1 MPALPD
7 EHPLEERTVGRIL
20 ARASTELGDTPL
32 VVEAGG
38 GTISYREMDER
49 ATRIACGLAAL
60 GIEKGDPVLFMM
72 PDGIDLAALFCG
84 LARRGAPEVPINLAY
99 RGPFLRR
106 IVNDSLART
115 IVVDAGFLDRL
126 EAVAEELESLE
137 RCIVYP
143 DLPDTLPDG
152 VARRFETLPFAVL
165 EGEGDM
171 VSDRGG
177 VEALDDAPTYR
188 DLVGIMYTS
197 GTTGASKG
205 VMVCHAHA
213 YRYAW
218 NVTHN
223 HAVRR
228 DDRYYS
234 AGLPLFH
241 IAGQWGVLYGSMLR
255 GATVILRRGYRNEY
269 FWSDI
274 AEHGATSVFLLGAIA
289 NFLWQQPERPHD
301 ADNSLE
307 TVGMYPVIPEH
318 EAFARRFGVK
328 IASGYGSTENPGP
341 CFHSPGTPFPNNQCV
356 GELSERAEVKIVD
369 ENDIEVPRGTVGE
382 ICVRP
387 REPWEVMLG
396 YWRNPEA
403 TARAFR
409 NLWYH
414 SGDAGYMDEEGRL
427 YFVDRVSDSLRRRG
441 ENISSMEV
449 EDVINQHRSVME
461 CAVFP
466 VWAEESEQEV
476 MVAIVVQPGAR
487 LDPVEFTTYCN
498 ERMPYFM
505 VPRYVDVVDEIP
517 KTPTGKMEKYRL
529 RERGVTG
536 TTWDRVAAGVRLAR

>member
-7 EHPLEERTVGRIL
+7 EYPLEERTVGRIL
-20 ARASTELGDTPL
+20 ARASAELGDAPL
-32 VVEAGG
+32 VVEVGG

-49 ATRIACGLAAL
+49 ATRIARGLAAL

-84 LARRGAPEVPINLAY
+84 LSRRGAPEVPINLAY
-99 RGPFLRR
+99 RGAFLRR

-115 IVVDAGFLDRL
+115 IVIDAGFLERL
-126 EAVAEELESLE
+126 DAVAGELESLE

-143 DLPDTLPDG
+143 ELPDALPERIAG
-152 VARRFETLPFAVL
+152 RFETLPFAAL
-165 EGEGDM
+165 EEESGIVTDGD
-171 VSDRGG
+171 GG
-177 VEALDDAPTYR
+177 TALEDAPTYR
-188 DLVGIMYTS
+188 DLIGIMYTS

-218 NVTHN
+218 NVTRN
-223 HAVRR
+223 HAVGRG
-228 DDRYYS
+228 DRYYS

-269 FWSDI
+269 FWNDI
-274 AEHGATSVFLLGAIA
+274 SGHGATSVFLLGAIA
-289 NFLWQQPERPHD
+289 NFLWQQPESPHD
-301 ADNSLE
+301 ADTPLQ

-341 CFHSPGTPFPNNQCV
+341 CFHMPGTPFPNNQCV
-356 GELSERAEVKIVD
+356 GELSERAEVRIVD
-369 ENDIEVPRGTVGE
+369 ENDIEAPRGTVGE

-387 REPWEVMLG
+387 RHPWEIMVG

-403 TARAFR
+403 TAHAFR

-449 EDVINQHRSVME
+449 EDVVNQHPAVME

-476 MVAIVVQPGAR
+476 MVSIVTHPGTR
-487 LDPVEFTTYCN
+487 LDPVEFTRYCN

-529 RERGVTG
+529 RERGVSDA
-536 TTWDRVAAGVRLAR
+536 TWDRVAAGVRLAR

>member
-1 MPALPD
+1 MPALSD
-7 EHPLEERTVGRIL
+7 EHSLEHRTVGRIL
-20 ARASTELGDTPL
+20 ALAAAELEDAPL
-32 VVEAGG
+32 IVEVGG
-38 GTISYREMDER
+38 GRISYRQMDER
-49 ATRIACGLAAL
+49 ATRIARGLAGL

-72 PDGIDLAALFCG
+72 PDGIDLAALWCG

-99 RGPFLRR
+99 RGAFLRR
-106 IVNDSLART
+106 IVDDSLART
-115 IVVDAGFLDRL
+115 IVIDVEFIDRL
-126 EAVAEELESLE
+126 EAVAEELLHLE

-143 DLPDTLPDG
+143 ELPDTLPERTAG
-152 VARRFETLPFAVL
+152 RFETLSFSAL
-165 EGEGDM
+165 EGDEG
-171 VSDRGG
+171 
-177 VEALDDAPTYR
+177 AAPDDEPTYR
-188 DLVGIMYTS
+188 DLIGIMYTS

-218 NVTHN
+218 NVTRN

-228 DDRYYS
+228 GDRYYS

-269 FWSDI
+269 FWNDI

-289 NFLWQQPERPHD
+289 NFLWQQPESPED
-301 ADNSLE
+301 AE
-307 TVGMYPVIPEH
+307 TPLQCVGMYPVIPEH
-318 EAFARRFGVK
+318 EAFARRFGVS

-341 CFHSPGTPFPNNQCV
+341 CFHPPGTPFPNNQCV
-356 GELSERAEVKIVD
+356 GELSEHAEVRVVD
-369 ENDIEVPRGTVGE
+369 ENDIEAPRGTVGE

-387 REPWEVMLG
+387 RNPWEIMVG

-403 TARAFR
+403 TAHAFR

-449 EDVINQHRSVME
+449 EDVINQHPAVME

-466 VWAEESEQEV
+466 VWAEEGEQEV
-476 MVAIVVQPGAR
+476 MVSVVTRSGAR
-487 LDPVEFTTYCN
+487 LDPVGFTRYCN

-505 VPRYVDVVDEIP
+505 VPRYLDVVEEVP

-536 TTWDRVAAGVRLAR
+536 ATWDRVAAGVKLAR

>member
-1 MPALPD
+1 MLPLPD
-7 EHPLEERTVGRIL
+7 EYPLEERTVGRIL
-20 ARASTELGDTPL
+20 ALTAAELEDTPL
-32 VVEAGG
+32 IAEVGG
-38 GTISYREMDER
+38 GSISYRQMDER
-49 ATRIACGLAAL
+49 ATRIACGLAGL
-60 GIEKGDPVLFMM
+60 GVEKGDPVLFMLQ
-72 PDGIDLAALFCG
+72 DGIDLAALWCG
-84 LARRGAPEVPINLAY
+84 LARRGAPEVPVNLAY
-99 RGPFLRR
+99 RGAFLRR
-106 IVNDSLART
+106 IVDDSLART
-115 IVVDAGFLDRL
+115 IVIDAAFLDRL
-126 EAVAEELESLE
+126 EAVAGDLESLE

-143 DLPDTLPDG
+143 DLPDTLPEG
-152 VARRFETLPFAVL
+152 IAGRFETLPFAAL
-165 EGEGDM
+165 EGGGDGAF
-171 VSDRGG
+171 DRGG
-177 VEALDDAPTYR
+177 GVAPDDGPTYR
-188 DLVGIMYTS
+188 DLAGIMYTS

-218 NVTHN
+218 NVSRN
-223 HAVRR
+223 HAVGRG
-228 DDRYYS
+228 DRYYS

-269 FWSDI
+269 FWKDI

-289 NFLWQQPERPHD
+289 NFLWQQPERPED
-301 ADNSLE
+301 SQTPLRTA
-307 TVGMYPVIPEH
+307 GMYPVIPEH

-341 CFHSPGTPFPNNQCV
+341 CFHLPGTPFPNNQCV
-356 GELSERAEVKIVD
+356 GELSEHAEVRIVD
-369 ENDIEVPRGTVGE
+369 EHDIEVPRGSVGE

-387 REPWEVMLG
+387 RNPWEIMIG

-449 EDVINQHRSVME
+449 EDVINQYPAVME

-466 VWAEESEQEV
+466 VSAEETEQEV
-476 MVAIVVQPGAR
+476 MVSIVTQAGV
-487 LDPVEFTTYCN
+487 LFDPAEFTRFCN

-505 VPRYVDVVDEIP
+505 VPRYVDVVVELP

-529 RERGVTG
+529 RERGVSD

>member
-7 EHPLEERTVGRIL
+7 EYPLEERTVGRIL
-20 ARASTELGDTPL
+20 ALAAAELEDTPL

-38 GTISYREMDER
+38 DTITYRQMDER
-49 ATRIACGLAAL
+49 ATRIARGLASL

-72 PDGIDLAALFCG
+72 PDGIDLAALWCG

-99 RGPFLRR
+99 RGAFLRR

-115 IVVDAGFLDRL
+115 IVIDAGFLDRL
-126 EAVAEELESLE
+126 EAVADELESLE

-143 DLPDTLPDG
+143 ELPEALPEG
-152 VARRFETLPFAVL
+152 VPRRFETLPFAVL
-165 EGEGDM
+165 EGEGDPAL
-171 VSDRGG
+171 GG
-177 VEALDDAPTYR
+177 DGRVAPDDEPTYR
-188 DLVGIMYTS
+188 DLAGIMYTS

-205 VMVCHAHA
+205 VMACHAHA

-218 NVTHN
+218 NVTRN
-223 HAVRR
+223 HAVGRG
-228 DDRYYS
+228 DRYYS

-269 FWSDI
+269 FWKDI

-289 NFLWQQPERPHD
+289 NFLWQQPESPED
-301 ADNSLE
+301 AKTPLR

-341 CFHSPGTPFPNNQCV
+341 CFHPPGTPFPNNQCV
-356 GELSERAEVKIVD
+356 GELSEHAEVRIVD
-369 ENDIEVPRGTVGE
+369 ENDLEVPRGTAGE
-382 ICVRP
+382 ICIRP
-387 REPWEVMLG
+387 RNPWEIMVG

-449 EDVINQHRSVME
+449 EDVVNQHPAVME

-466 VWAEESEQEV
+466 VWAEETEQEV
-476 MVAIVVQPGAR
+476 MVALVTQPDAR
-487 LDPVEFTTYCN
+487 LDPVEFTRYCN

-529 RERGVTG
+529 REGGVTG

>member
-7 EHPLEERTVGRIL
+7 EYPLEERTVGRIL
-20 ARASTELGDTPL
+20 ARASAELGDAPL
-32 VVEAGG
+32 VVEVGG
-38 GTISYREMDER
+38 GAISYREMDER
-49 ATRIACGLAAL
+49 STRIARGLAAL

-84 LARRGAPEVPINLAY
+84 LARRGAPEVPVNLAY
-99 RGPFLRR
+99 RGAFLRR

-115 IVVDAGFLDRL
+115 IVIDAGFLERL
-126 EAVAEELESLE
+126 EAVAGELESLE

-143 DLPDTLPDG
+143 ELPDALPERIAG
-152 VARRFETLPFAVL
+152 RFETLPFA
-165 EGEGDM
+165 
-171 VSDRGG
+171 
-177 VEALDDAPTYR
+177 ALDGDGEVAVEDEPGVADQASYR
-188 DLVGIMYTS
+188 DLIGIMYTS

-218 NVTHN
+218 NVTRN
-223 HAVRR
+223 HAVGRG
-228 DDRYYS
+228 DRYYS

-269 FWSDI
+269 FWNDI

-289 NFLWQQPERPHD
+289 NFLWQQPESPHD
-301 ADNSLE
+301 ADTPLQ

-341 CFHSPGTPFPNNQCV
+341 CFHLPGTPFPNNQCV
-356 GELSERAEVKIVD
+356 GELSEHAEVRIVD
-369 ENDIEVPRGTVGE
+369 ENDIEAPRGAVGE

-387 REPWEVMLG
+387 RHPWEIMIG

-403 TARAFR
+403 TAHAFR

-449 EDVINQHRSVME
+449 EDVVNQHPAVME

-476 MVAIVVQPGAR
+476 MVSIVTHPGTR
-487 LDPVEFTTYCN
+487 LDPVEFTRYCN

-529 RERGVTG
+529 RERGVSDA
-536 TTWDRVAAGVRLAR
+536 TWDRVAAGVRLAR

>member
-1 MPALPD
+1 MPPLPD
-7 EHPLEERTVGRIL
+7 EYPLEERTVGRIL
-20 ARASTELGDTPL
+20 ALAAAELADTPL
-32 VVEAGG
+32 IVEAGG
-38 GTISYREMDER
+38 ETITYRQMDER
-49 ATRIACGLAAL
+49 ATRIARGLAAF
-60 GIEKGDPVLFMM
+60 GIAKGDPVLFMM
-72 PDGIDLAALFCG
+72 PDGIDLAALWCG

-99 RGPFLRR
+99 RGAFLRR

-115 IVVDAGFLDRL
+115 IVIDAGFLDRL
-126 EAVAEELESLE
+126 EAVADELPHLE

-143 DLPDTLPDG
+143 ELPDTLPERI
-152 VARRFETLPFAVL
+152 ARRFETRPFA
-165 EGEGDM
+165 
-171 VSDRGG
+171 
-177 VEALDDAPTYR
+177 ALDGDEGAALEDGPTYR
-188 DLVGIMYTS
+188 DLIGIMYTS

-218 NVTHN
+218 NVTRN
-223 HAVRR
+223 HAVGRG
-228 DDRYYS
+228 DRYYS

-269 FWSDI
+269 FWKDI
-274 AEHGATSVFLLGAIA
+274 AEHGATSAFLLGAIA
-289 NFLWQQPERPHD
+289 NFLWQQPPSPHD
-301 ADNSLE
+301 ADTPLQ
-307 TVGMYPVIPEH
+307 TVGMYPAIPEH
-318 EAFARRFGVK
+318 EAFARRFGVR

-341 CFHSPGTPFPNNQCV
+341 CFHPPGTPFPNNQCV
-356 GELSERAEVKIVD
+356 GELSEHAEVRIVD
-369 ENDIEVPRGTVGE
+369 ENDLEVPCCTVGE

-387 REPWEVMLG
+387 RNPWEIMVG
-396 YWRNPEA
+396 YWRSPEA

-414 SGDAGYMDEEGRL
+414 SGDAGYMDEQGRL

-449 EDVINQHRSVME
+449 EDVVNQHPAVME

-466 VWAEESEQEV
+466 VRAEETEQEV
-476 MVAIVVQPGAR
+476 MVAIVTQPGVHF
-487 LDPVEFTTYCN
+487 DPAEFTRYCN

-529 RERGVTG
+529 RERGVTA
-536 TTWDRVAAGVRLAR
+536 TTWDRVAAGIRLAR

>member
-1 MPALPD
+1 MPVLPD
-7 EHPLEERTVGRIL
+7 EYPLEERTVGRIL
-20 ARASTELGDTPL
+20 ALAAAEFEDTPL
-32 VVEAGG
+32 IVEAGG
-38 GTISYREMDER
+38 DTISYRQMDER
-49 ATRIACGLAAL
+49 ATRIARGLASL

-72 PDGIDLAALFCG
+72 PDGIDLAALWCG

-99 RGPFLRR
+99 RGAFLRR

-115 IVVDAGFLDRL
+115 IVIDTGFLDRL
-126 EAVAEELESLE
+126 EAIAEEILHLE

-143 DLPDTLPDG
+143 ELPETLPER
-152 VARRFETLPFAVL
+152 VAGRFETLPFETLDEGSGAAL
-165 EGEGDM
+165 EDG
-171 VSDRGG
+171 
-177 VEALDDAPTYR
+177 PTYR
-188 DLVGIMYTS
+188 DLIGIMYTS

-218 NVTHN
+218 NVTRN
-223 HAVRR
+223 HAVGRG
-228 DDRYYS
+228 DRYYS

-269 FWSDI
+269 FWKDI
-274 AEHGATSVFLLGAIA
+274 AEHSATSVFLLGAIA
-289 NFLWQQPERPHD
+289 NFLWQQPESPRD
-301 ADNSLE
+301 EE
-307 TVGMYPVIPEH
+307 TPLQHVGMYPVIPEH

-341 CFHSPGTPFPNNQCV
+341 CFHPPGTPFPNNQCV
-356 GELSERAEVKIVD
+356 GELSEHAEVRIVD
-369 ENDIEVPRGTVGE
+369 ENDLEVPRGTVGE

-387 REPWEVMLG
+387 RNPWEIMVG

-414 SGDAGYMDEEGRL
+414 SGDAGYMDEQGRL

-449 EDVINQHRSVME
+449 EDEVNQH
-461 CAVFP
+461 P
-466 VWAEESEQEV
+466 D
-476 MVAIVVQPGAR
+476 GAR
-487 LDPVEFTTYCN
+487 
-498 ERMPYFM
+498 M
-505 VPRYVDVVDEIP
+505 
-517 KTPTGKMEKYRL
+517 
-529 RERGVTG
+529 RGVP
-536 TTWDRVAAGVRLAR
+536 GVGRSTPSRR

>member
-1 MPALPD
+1 MSALPD
-7 EHPLEERTVGRIL
+7 DYPLEDRSVGRVL
-20 ARASTELGDTPL
+20 ALAASVLRDAPLIVEVGGD
-32 VVEAGG
+32 
-38 GTISYREMDER
+38 TISYRQMEER
-49 ATRIACGLAAL
+49 ATRIAGGLAAL

-72 PDGIDLAALFCG
+72 PDGIDLAALWCG

-99 RGPFLRR
+99 RGAFLRR

-115 IVVDAGFLDRL
+115 LVIDAAFLDRL

-143 DLPDTLPDG
+143 ELPDTLPQRI
-152 VARRFETLPFAVL
+152 AERFETLPFAAL
-165 EGEGDM
+165 EGDAGL
-171 VSDRGG
+171 
-177 VEALDDAPTYR
+177 ALEDAPTYR
-188 DLVGIMYTS
+188 DLIGIMYTS

-218 NVTHN
+218 NVTRN
-223 HAVRR
+223 HAVGRG
-228 DDRYYS
+228 DRYYS

-269 FWSDI
+269 FWPDI

-289 NFLWQQPERPHD
+289 NFLWQQPESPHD
-301 ADNSLE
+301 ADTPLE

-318 EAFARRFGVK
+318 EAFARRFGVR

-356 GELSERAEVKIVD
+356 GELSERAEVRIVD
-369 ENDIEVPRGTVGE
+369 ENDLEVPPGTVGE

-387 REPWEVMLG
+387 RNPWEIMIG

-414 SGDAGYMDEEGRL
+414 SGDAGYRDEEGRL

-449 EDVINQHRSVME
+449 EDIVNQHPAVME

-466 VWAEESEQEV
+466 VWAQVSEQEV
-476 MVAIVVQPGAR
+476 MVAIVTQAGAR
-487 LDPVEFTTYCN
+487 LDPAEFTRYCN

-529 RERGVTG
+529 RERGVSEG
-536 TTWDRVAAGVRLAR
+536 TWDRVAAGVRLVR

>member
-7 EHPLEERTVGRIL
+7 EYPLEDRSVGRIL
-20 ARASTELGDTPL
+20 ARGAAELGDAAL
-32 VVEAGG
+32 IVEVGG
-38 GTISYREMDER
+38 DTISYRQMDER
-49 ATRIACGLAAL
+49 ATRIARGLAAL

-72 PDGIDLAALFCG
+72 PDGIDLAALWCG

-99 RGPFLRR
+99 RGAFLRR
-106 IVNDSLART
+106 IVNDSLARS
-115 IVVDAGFLDRL
+115 IVIDAAFLDRL
-126 EAVAEELESLE
+126 DAVTEELESLE
-137 RCIVYP
+137 RCVVYP
-143 DLPDTLPDG
+143 NLPDALPEG
-152 VARRFETLPFAVL
+152 IARRFEVLPFTAL
-165 EGEGDM
+165 DGGGDA
-171 VSDRGG
+171 
-177 VEALDDAPTYR
+177 ALDDGPTYR

-218 NVTHN
+218 NVSRN

-228 DDRYYS
+228 GDRYYS

-255 GATVILRRGYRNEY
+255 GATMILRRGYRNEY
-269 FWSDI
+269 FWKDI

-289 NFLWQQPERPHD
+289 NFLWQQPVNPED
-301 ADNSLE
+301 AQTPLQY
-307 TVGMYPVIPEH
+307 VGMYPVIPEH

-341 CFHSPGTPFPNNQCV
+341 CFHLPGTPFPNNQCV
-356 GELSERAEVKIVD
+356 GELSEHAEVRIVD
-369 ENDIEVPRGTVGE
+369 EHDIEVPLGTVGE

-387 REPWEVMLG
+387 RNPWEIMVG

-449 EDVINQHRSVME
+449 EDVINQHPAVME

-466 VWAEESEQEV
+466 VWAKETEQEV
-476 MVAIVVQPGAR
+476 MVSIVVQPGAR
-487 LDPVEFTTYCN
+487 LDPEEFTRYCN

-505 VPRYVDVVDEIP
+505 VPRYVDVSDEIP

-529 RERGVTG
+529 RERGVTS
-536 TTWDRVAAGVRLAR
+536 TTWDRVAAGVRLSR

>member
-7 EHPLEERTVGRIL
+7 EYPLEERTVGRIL
-20 ARASTELGDTPL
+20 ARASAELGDAPL
-32 VVEAGG
+32 VVEVGG

-49 ATRIACGLAAL
+49 ATRIARRLAAL

-72 PDGIDLAALFCG
+72 SDGIDLAALFCG

-99 RGPFLRR
+99 RGAFLRR

-115 IVVDAGFLDRL
+115 IVIDADFLERL
-126 EAVAEELESLE
+126 DAVAGELESLE
-137 RCIVYP
+137 RCIVHP
-143 DLPDTLPDG
+143 DLPDTLPG
-152 VARRFETLPFAVL
+152 RIAGRFETLPF
-165 EGEGDM
+165 
-171 VSDRGG
+171 S
-177 VEALDDAPTYR
+177 ALDGDGEVAVEDEPGIADQPSYR

-218 NVTHN
+218 NVTRN
-223 HAVRR
+223 HAVGR

-269 FWSDI
+269 FWNDI

-289 NFLWQQPERPHD
+289 NFLWQQPESPHD
-301 ADNSLE
+301 ADTPLQ
-307 TVGMYPVIPEH
+307 TVGMYPVIPDH

-341 CFHSPGTPFPNNQCV
+341 CFHTPGTPFPNNQCV
-356 GELSERAEVKIVD
+356 GELSERAQVRIVD
-369 ENDIEVPRGTVGE
+369 ENDLEVPRGTVGE

-387 REPWEVMLG
+387 RVPWEIMVG

-414 SGDAGYMDEEGRL
+414 SGDAGYMDEEGRM

-449 EDVINQHRSVME
+449 EDVVNQHPAVME

-476 MVAIVVQPGAR
+476 MVSIVTHPGTR
-487 LDPVEFTTYCN
+487 LDPVEFTRYCN

-529 RERGVTG
+529 REGGVTG